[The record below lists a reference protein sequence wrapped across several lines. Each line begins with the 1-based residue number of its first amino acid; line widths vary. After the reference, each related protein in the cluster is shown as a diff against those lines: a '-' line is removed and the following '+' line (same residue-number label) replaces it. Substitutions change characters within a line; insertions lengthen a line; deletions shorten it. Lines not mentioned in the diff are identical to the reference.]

1 VPPVGGCLEKPTKG
15 YESGMGAAEA
25 RSERYESSPVQIAHA
40 LKTRGEYV
48 ARVERAPH
56 QRLVDVQWTAY
67 RAARLLGIRV
77 SFVLDVPAH
86 ADDPFVTLTVSPHAQ
101 GRRQA

>member
-1 VPPVGGCLEKPTKG
+1 
-15 YESGMGAAEA
+15 MGAAEA
-25 RSERYESSPVQIAHA
+25 RPERYESSPAQIAHA

-48 ARVERAPH
+48 VRVDRAPR

-77 SFVLDVPAH
+77 SFALDVPAH
-86 ADDPFVTLTVSPHAQ
+86 ADDPFVTITVSPQAQ
-101 GRRQA
+101 GRGQA